1 MRCGARPVDGTV
13 YRRHGPVTLPSRNT
27 PKLKS
32 EGNTM
37 ERILNTTLRHDRI
50 RHGLRP
56 KGFIAL
62 TGALLLAAFLVV
74 APGGGDD
81 QASAATPPTVEVCNG
96 ILNADAQTV
105 ECHVTV
111 ANAFNVAT
119 GVGSS
124 VVTVRICAGAP
135 GVPGTAPCGPTTTT
149 AYGGVITAVNQCN
162 GSGNSGGSVVVCDV
176 VISNTITG
184 SSAVTAGTV
193 NQCNGSGEGG
203 GALPLNCGPPQST
216 SGATITQCNGS
227 GNGGGATQ
235 RVTCSFG
242 AVTETAA
249 LRVTVDQ
256 CNGSGNGGG
265 ALVVCSAS
273 EINTVIPVGTPQ
285 VPGAVVPRGPLANS
299 GSDDGILM
307 LSGSIALL
315 LGTALL
321 LRSWRNRRKAHAD

>member
-1 MRCGARPVDGTV
+1 MG
-13 YRRHGPVTLPSRNT
+13 H
-27 PKLKS
+27 
-32 EGNTM
+32 TM
-37 ERILNTTLRHDRI
+37 KITLNTTLHHYRTRF
-50 RHGLRP
+50 GLRP
-56 KGFIAL
+56 KGFIAV
-62 TGALLLAAFLVV
+62 TGALMLAAFLVV
-74 APGGGDD
+74 APGGSDD
-81 QASAATPPTVEVCNG
+81 PASAATPPTVEACNG

-105 ECHVTV
+105 ECHVSV
-111 ANAFNVAT
+111 ANVFNVAT

-124 VVTVRICAGAP
+124 VVTVRICVGAP

-149 AYGGVITAVNQCN
+149 AYGAVITAV
-162 GSGNSGGSVVVCDV
+162 S
-176 VISNTITG
+176 
-184 SSAVTAGTV
+184 
-193 NQCNGSGEGG
+193 
-203 GALPLNCGPPQST
+203 
-216 SGATITQCNGS
+216 QCNGS

-285 VPGAVVPRGPLANS
+285 VPRAVAPRGPLANT
-299 GSDDGILM
+299 GADDGILM

-321 LRSWRNRRKAHAD
+321 LRSLRNRRKARAN